1 MPLSKFIFSTGHYR
15 GFITPRFPALVVIFT
30 DCNDNYTMPNEQAK
44 KTVVIVGGGI
54 SGLTTGIYLLDNG
67 YDVHIYEKHSIAG
80 GACTGW
86 VREGQY
92 IDGCAHWIIGTN
104 PDSCLRP
111 IWEHIGAFDDAI
123 RIYPT
128 TSLTTFHFKDGPI
141 TFHADLQKLEEE
153 LLAMSPQDKRQI
165 KSFIRTIKNYTHIK
179 IPVSKPMERMN
190 PFEFTAFGLSMI
202 KAAIP
207 FAKYKKVSVGE
218 YASKFKDKRIGDL
231 FIRFMG
237 DYYNMHSLFYI
248 LQGFCTNDAGIM
260 EGGSLKMATSVAKTF
275 ESRGGTIH
283 LNSPVKRIEVEG
295 KKAKGITLEN
305 GEFIP
310 ADFVVA
316 STDSNETFQKLL
328 PDVKMPKFFSD
339 RYEQKDGYKLLSA
352 FQFSFQT
359 TLDLSEAPRMSDFL
373 VEPFNIG
380 PQTITHYGVRNFSF
394 DKTLS
399 RGKKTLLTIL
409 LPTHEETY
417 DYLASLSKEEYVA
430 EKERLG
436 RKFLA
441 LLEKDLGAKPGEIKL
456 LDVATPLTYTRYTN
470 AFKGAYMSFVT
481 TKHAKGLMEQT
492 ILRGYKNILIGGQW
506 LMPPGGL
513 PIAIMIGKHAA
524 YNLCYLDKKPFK
536 NLETKKAKGLLKTKI
551 A

>member
-1 MPLSKFIFSTGHYR
+1 
-15 GFITPRFPALVVIFT
+15 
-30 DCNDNYTMPNEQAK
+30 
-44 KTVVIVGGGI
+44 
-54 SGLTTGIYLLDNG
+54 
-67 YDVHIYEKHSIAG
+67 
-80 GACTGW
+80 
-86 VREGQY
+86 
-92 IDGCAHWIIGTN
+92 
-104 PDSCLRP
+104 
-111 IWEHIGAFDDAI
+111 
-123 RIYPT
+123 
-128 TSLTTFHFKDGPI
+128 
-141 TFHADLQKLEEE
+141 
-153 LLAMSPQDKRQI
+153 
-165 KSFIRTIKNYTHIK
+165 
-179 IPVSKPMERMN
+179 
-190 PFEFTAFGLSMI
+190 
-202 KAAIP
+202 
-207 FAKYKKVSVGE
+207 
-218 YASKFKDKRIGDL
+218 
-231 FIRFMG
+231 
-237 DYYNMHSLFYI
+237 
-248 LQGFCTNDAGIM
+248 
-260 EGGSLKMATSVAKTF
+260 MATRVAKTF

-417 DYLASLSKEEYVA
+417 DYLASLSKKEYEA

-536 NLETKKAKGLLKTKI
+536 NLEAKKAKGLLKTKI